1 MRVQVGDIV
10 SSSHK
15 QIMKNF
21 SVNSSRDVRPRKE
34 ENSDKAPI
42 KKPQPQPTQNP
53 PTEEASTISDIQI
66 QEQERQFVVK
76 AMLSKELTEALKGL
90 NLTQGTVQN
99 SGSPS
104 GSVPTAPSETKPQK
118 SAYTGV
124 DPLYLRNSRLLS
136 NTNQR
141 LTNNQAFEMKSFVSN
156 YLQNKQ
162 RYEKVAQATDMPAEL
177 IAALHWRESS
187 GNFGTY
193 LHQGDP
199 LGKPAR
205 HIPNNIPVF
214 NDWESAAIHA
224 LSQKNQYKQRFG
236 ITRDTSDNDTAA
248 LLSYAEYYNGKG
260 YYNRN
265 QPSPY
270 VFSGSSSYSAGKYV
284 ADGKYDPN
292 AVDKQLG
299 VYSMLN
305 TLWGLRSSPA
315 SQVAAK

>member
-10 SSSHK
+10 PSSHK
-15 QIMKNF
+15 QLMKNF
-21 SVNSSRDVRPRKE
+21 SINSSKDVRPRKTE
-34 ENSDKAPI
+34 EEERVPV
-42 KKPQPQPTQNP
+42 KKLQPQPTQNQ
-53 PTEEASTISDIQI
+53 PTEEASTISNIQV
-66 QEQERQFVVK
+66 QEQERQLVVK
-76 AMLSKELTEALKGL
+76 AMLSKELTQALKGL

-99 SGSPS
+99 SVSPES
-104 GSVPTAPSETKPQK
+104 SVPTAPSQTKPQK

-136 NTNQR
+136 STNQR
-141 LTNNQAFEMKSFVSN
+141 LTNNQAFEMKSFVNN

-162 RYEKVAQATDMPAEL
+162 RYEKVAQAADMPPEL

-205 HIPNNIPVF
+205 RIPNNIPVF
-214 NDWESAAIHA
+214 NDWETAAIHA
-224 LSQKNQYKQRFG
+224 LSLKNQYKDRFG
-236 ITRDTSDNDTAA
+236 ITKDTSDNDTAA

-305 TLWGLRSSPA
+305 TLWGLRSTPA
-315 SQVAAK
+315 GQVATK